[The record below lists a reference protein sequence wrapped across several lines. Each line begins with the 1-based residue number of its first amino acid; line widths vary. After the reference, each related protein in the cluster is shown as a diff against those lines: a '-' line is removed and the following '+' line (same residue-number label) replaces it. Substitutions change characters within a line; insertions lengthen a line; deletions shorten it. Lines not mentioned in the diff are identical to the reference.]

1 MAAIQPPPPQQRRKK
16 KKSAG
21 HAAHHGGAW
30 KVAYADFV
38 TAMMALFMVMWLLAS
53 TDAHT
58 RHEIA
63 DYFRSGILPN
73 ASMAMTGGASFKPS
87 ILERSPT
94 PGTSADEIEQL
105 KDLAQAVQD
114 EINQMASE
122 DPAIA
127 NLKKLVTIRI
137 TNDGA
142 LIELVDQP
150 GLESALFD
158 LGASRL
164 KTPLVD
170 FLTKLA
176 PDLGKLPNKIE
187 IYGNTDARPFA
198 AGSNKTNWDL
208 SYERATVAR
217 NILEAN
223 GIRSDQIVGV
233 MARGAS
239 ELRNPGDPLAA
250 ENRRLSILVRN
261 LPPKAKPKTTGP
273 DPAAKPGDGP
283 APTAPVNPA
292 AAPATTDPKAP
303 PPAAA
308 PPVPAAAPTP
318 APTVAPTATPATATP
333 PAPTPPAPTPP
344 APAAT
349 APARAPIVPPLVP
362 SLAPSVQH
370 PSATPTAPPTRSPGA
385 TTANR

>member
-16 KKSAG
+16 KKPEG

-73 ASMAMTGGASFKPS
+73 ASMAMNGGATFKPS
-87 ILERSPT
+87 IMERSPV
-94 PGTSADEIEQL
+94 PGTSADEIDEL
-105 KDLAQAVQD
+105 KELAQAVQD
-114 EINQMASE
+114 EINQMASD

-170 FLTKLA
+170 FLTKMA

-223 GIRSDQIVGV
+223 GIRADQIVGV

-239 ELRNPGDPLAA
+239 DLRNPGDPLAA
-250 ENRRLSILVRN
+250 ENRRWSILVRN
-261 LPPKAKPKTTGP
+261 LPPKAKSKSGP
-273 DPAAKPGDGP
+273 ADPNAKPGDSP
-283 APTAPVNPA
+283 SPA
-292 AAPATTDPKAP
+292 AAPAVPGAAAAVPGAAAAVPGAATAVPGAAAAVPGAATPPVRTPPATAP
-303 PPAAA
+303 TAAAPATPPAAA
-308 PPVPAAAPTP
+308 DKPA
-318 APTVAPTATPATATP
+318 V
-333 PAPTPPAPTPP
+333 
-344 APAAT
+344 
-349 APARAPIVPPLVP
+349 APIVPPLVP

-370 PSATPTAPPTRSPGA
+370 PSTTPPKPAAPTPGA
-385 TTANR
+385 TTAHR